1 MEQSPA
7 LRTIFEFEGTY
18 GGRQSRDQVI
28 RAFRE
33 ALAILENTRTRD
45 VLCPPFRVQ
54 ATVEEE
60 D

>member
-1 MEQSPA
+1 MDQSEA
-7 LRTIFEFEGTY
+7 LETIFEFEGAY

-33 ALAILENTRTRD
+33 ALAILENLRTRD

-54 ATVEEE
+54 ATIEE

>member
-1 MEQSPA
+1 MEQSPP
-7 LRTIFEFEGTY
+7 LQTIFEFEGAY

-28 RAFRE
+28 RAFRD
-33 ALAILENTRTRD
+33 ALAILENTRAQH

-54 ATVEEE
+54 ATVEE